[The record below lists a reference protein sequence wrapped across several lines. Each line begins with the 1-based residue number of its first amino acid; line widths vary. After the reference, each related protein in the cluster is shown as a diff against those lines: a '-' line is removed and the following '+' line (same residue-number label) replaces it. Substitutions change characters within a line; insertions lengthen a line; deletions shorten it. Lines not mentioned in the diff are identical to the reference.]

1 MCRGVAD
8 IRRHPIFLP
17 LVRSIAGVVVYQ
29 TTMAL
34 PFTNTG
40 KRGLMILG
48 VLLIYLALL
57 WQIGEYVRDQAQQE
71 IIRSG
76 ARQLN
81 IYVTYLQAKLE
92 KYEFLPELLS
102 TNARLVELLERP
114 GDRSRTEALN
124 RYLETINQ
132 ITTAADTYLMDR
144 DGLTIAASNWQSEK
158 PFVGR
163 NFSYRPYFKEA
174 MLGHLGRYF
183 ALGATSGKRG
193 YYFAYPVRHQGRIL
207 GIVVIKVDLTDL
219 EQQWPGKQ
227 SEMLVTDPEGV
238 IFITTRQDWR
248 FRSLYP
254 LSDTEKQRLDE
265 SRRYSGTQVEPLDIR
280 HWQRI
285 GGDIHRIEW
294 QKDEDSSESFLMLE
308 QGMPQVGWRVHLLVP
323 LKQVNGQVWRAIG
336 IVSVT
341 FAGVLLL
348 GMILLQRIRRSQER
362 ARYEAQVNQTL
373 REARDRLEQ
382 RVQERT
388 EDLHLE
394 IEERRRTEQ
403 ALRHTRDE
411 LIQAAKLAMLGQLSA
426 SISHELNQPLA
437 AIRSYTDNARRLMEQ
452 NRCIDVNWNLEQIS
466 ELIESMT
473 QLSSQ
478 LKLFARKTD
487 GSLSVVSLH
496 QVIESSL
503 RILRPQLR
511 KTLTE
516 LRLDLSTA
524 HDRVMADP
532 VRLEQVLVNLI
543 ANAVNAME
551 AQSTRWVSITSSQRD
566 RRLQVNIQDN
576 GPGIADDHLKCIFD
590 PFFTTRESGL
600 GLGLSISQHIIES
613 MGGTLSAHNSADA
626 GAVFALVLP
635 LEEGGK
641 VNY

>member
-1 MCRGVAD
+1 M
-8 IRRHPIFLP
+8 
-17 LVRSIAGVVVYQ
+17 
-29 TTMAL
+29 
-34 PFTNTG
+34 PFHFNG
-40 KRGLMILG
+40 KRGLILLG
-48 VLLIYLALL
+48 LLLVYLVLL
-57 WQIGEYVRDQAQQE
+57 WQVSGYVRDRAQQE
-71 IIRSG
+71 IIHSG
-76 ARQLN
+76 ERQLN

-114 GDRSRTEALN
+114 GDRDRIEALN
-124 RYLETINQ
+124 RYLETINE
-132 ITTAADTYLMDR
+132 ITDAADTYLMDR

-174 MLGHLGRYF
+174 MQGHLGRYF
-183 ALGATSGKRG
+183 ALGSTSGKRG

-207 GIVVIKVDLTDL
+207 GIVVIKVELTDL
-219 EQQWPGKQ
+219 EQQWQGKR

-254 LSDTEKQRLDE
+254 LSDAEKRRLDE
-265 SRRYSGTQVEPLDIR
+265 SRRYSGTRVEPLDIR
-280 HWQRI
+280 HWQSVQP
-285 GGDIHRIEW
+285 GVQQIEW
-294 QKDEDSSESFLMLE
+294 YSDSQTGESFLVLD
-308 QGMPQVGWRVHLLVP
+308 QSMPLVGWRVHLMVP
-323 LKQVNGQVWRAIG
+323 LKQVDAQVWRALG
-336 IVSVT
+336 IVSVA

-348 GMILLQRIRRSQER
+348 GLILLQRIRRSQER
-362 ARYEAQVNQTL
+362 ARYEAQVNLTL

-388 EDLHLE
+388 EDLYLE

-403 ALRHTRDE
+403 ALRQTRDE

-437 AIRSYTDNARRLMEQ
+437 AIRSYTDNARRLLEQ
-452 NRCIDVNWNLEQIS
+452 DRCLDVNWNLEQIT

-473 QLSSQ
+473 QISSQ

-487 GSLSVVSLH
+487 GSLSAISLG

-516 LRLDLSTA
+516 LRLDIDTT
-524 HDRVMADP
+524 HDRVLADP

-551 AQSTRWVSITSSQRD
+551 EQNPRWVSISTSERKG
-566 RRLQVNIQDN
+566 RLQVAIQDN
-576 GPGIADDHLKCIFD
+576 GPGIPEDHLDRIFD

-613 MGGTLSAHNSADA
+613 MGGTLSAHNSGDA
-626 GAVFALVLP
+626 GAVFVLVLP
-635 LEEGGK
+635 LEE
-641 VNY
+641 NNR

>member
-1 MCRGVAD
+1 
-8 IRRHPIFLP
+8 
-17 LVRSIAGVVVYQ
+17 
-29 TTMAL
+29 MAL
-34 PFTNTG
+34 PFQFTG
-40 KRGLMILG
+40 KRGLILLG
-48 VLLIYLALL
+48 LLLVYLVLL
-57 WQIGEYVRDQAQQE
+57 WQVSGYVRDRAQQE

-76 ARQLN
+76 ERQLN

-114 GDRSRTEALN
+114 GDRERIDALN
-124 RYLETINQ
+124 RYLETINE
-132 ITTAADTYLMDR
+132 ITNAADTYLMDR

-174 MLGHLGRYF
+174 MQGHLGRYF
-183 ALGATSGKRG
+183 ALGSTSGKRG
-193 YYFAYPVRHQGRIL
+193 YYFAYPVRHDGRIL
-207 GIVVIKVDLTDL
+207 GIVVIKVELTDL
-219 EQQWPGKQ
+219 EQQWQGKR

-254 LSDTEKQRLDE
+254 LSEVEKRRLDE
-265 SRRYSGTQVEPLDIR
+265 SRRYSGTKVEPLDIR
-280 HWQRI
+280 QWQAVEE
-285 GGDIHRIEW
+285 GIHQIEW
-294 QKDEDSSESFLMLE
+294 HQENGTSESFLMLE

-323 LKQVNGQVWRAIG
+323 LKQVNEQVWRSMG
-336 IVSVT
+336 GVSVA
-341 FAGVLLL
+341 FVGVLLL
-348 GMILLQRIRRSQER
+348 GLILQQRIHRSQER
-362 ARYEAQVNQTL
+362 ARYEVQVNQTL

-388 EDLHLE
+388 EDLYQE

-403 ALRHTRDE
+403 ALSQTRDE

-437 AIRSYTDNARRLMEQ
+437 AIRSYTDNARRLLEQ
-452 NRCIDVNWNLEQIS
+452 DRCLDVNWNLEQIT

-473 QLSSQ
+473 QISSQ

-487 GSLSVVSLH
+487 GSLSAVSLR

-516 LRLDLSTA
+516 LRLDLDTEQ
-524 HDRVMADP
+524 DRVMADP

-551 AQSTRWVSITSSQRD
+551 AQGERWVSIATSQR
-566 RRLQVNIQDN
+566 RGHLQVAIQDN
-576 GPGIADDHLKCIFD
+576 GPGIAQDHLKRIFD

-613 MGGTLSAHNSADA
+613 MGGTLTAYNSGDA
-626 GAVFALVLP
+626 GAVFVLVLP
-635 LEEGGK
+635 LENNG
-641 VNY
+641 

>member
-1 MCRGVAD
+1 
-8 IRRHPIFLP
+8 
-17 LVRSIAGVVVYQ
+17 
-29 TTMAL
+29 MAL
-34 PFTNTG
+34 PFHFTG
-40 KRGLMILG
+40 KRGLMMLG
-48 VLLIYLALL
+48 LVLVYLLLL
-57 WQIGEYVRDQAQQE
+57 WQIAVYVRDRAQRE
-71 IIRSG
+71 IIRNG
-76 ARQLN
+76 ERQLN

-102 TNARLVELLERP
+102 TNAELVELLERP
-114 GDRSRTEALN
+114 GDRTRIDALN
-124 RYLETINQ
+124 RYLETING
-132 ITTAADTYLMDR
+132 ITQASDTYLMDR

-174 MLGHLGRYF
+174 MQGHLGRYF
-183 ALGATSGKRG
+183 ALGSTSGKRG

-207 GIVVIKVDLTDL
+207 GIVVIKVELTDL
-219 EQQWPGKQ
+219 EQQWQGKR

-254 LSDTEKQRLDE
+254 LSDAEKRRLNE
-265 SRRYSGTQVEPLDIR
+265 SRRYSGAQVEPLDIR

-285 GGDIHRIEW
+285 RENIHRIDW
-294 QKDEDSSESFLMLE
+294 HKDEDNSESFLMLE
-308 QGMPQVGWRVHLLVP
+308 QGMSQVGWRVHLLVL
-323 LKQVNGQVWRAIG
+323 LKQVNDQVWRSVG
-336 IVSVT
+336 IVSVA

-348 GMILLQRIRRSQER
+348 GLILQQRIRRSQER
-362 ARYEAQVNQTL
+362 ARYEAQVNLTL

-388 EDLHLE
+388 EDLYQE

-403 ALRHTRDE
+403 TLRQTRDE

-426 SISHELNQPLA
+426 SISHEMNQPLA
-437 AIRSYTDNARRLMEQ
+437 AIRSYTDNARQLLEQ
-452 NRCIDVNWNLEQIS
+452 NRCVDVNWNLEQIT
-466 ELIESMT
+466 ELIESMS
-473 QLSSQ
+473 QISSQ

-487 GSLSVVSLH
+487 GSLSAISLR

-511 KTLTE
+511 KTLTD
-516 LRLDLSTA
+516 LRLNLSTT
-524 HDRVMADP
+524 HDRVMVDP

-551 AQSTRWVSITSSQRD
+551 EQSPRWVNITSTQQGGQ
-566 RRLQVNIQDN
+566 LQVEIQDN
-576 GPGIADDHLKCIFD
+576 GPGIPEDHLKCIFD

-613 MGGTLSAHNSADA
+613 MGGTLSAHNSGDA

-635 LEEGGK
+635 LERIINDEF
-641 VNY
+641 